1 MTATV
6 TVTDANVEHSRRYF
20 IGLVLH
26 QCGADLR
33 CFRRNKQSVFFTLAL
48 PILFLLILGSV
59 FQHQNLA
66 VAGGR
71 IDEPVYYVPGM
82 IAFGVI
88 SATFSNLVV
97 SVVGYREAGIYKRRR
112 TTPVPAWAIIAGR
125 AIVAAASAVVNTA
138 LLFAIGWAAFG
149 AHIPARTGPA
159 FLLDIVVGALV
170 FGCLGFA
177 VTSLV
182 RAPDAAQPLV
192 LAIVLPLYF
201 ISGVFIPI
209 PLLPHWLSYIGKVF
223 PVHALADAL
232 IAVYNPHTVG
242 SGLDW
247 SDLGVLAAWGLVA
260 LALATRRFSW
270 LPQST

>member
-1 MTATV
+1 MTVA
-6 TVTDANVEHSRRYF
+6 DANIERSRLF
-20 IGLVLH
+20 FVGLVLH

-33 CFRRNKQSVFFTLAL
+33 CFWRNKQSVFFTFAL
-48 PILFLLILGSV
+48 PILFLVIFGSV
-59 FQHQNLA
+59 FQHQNLT

-112 TTPVPAWAIIAGR
+112 TTPVPAWVIVAGR
-125 AIVAAASAVVNTA
+125 ALVAAASAVANTVV
-138 LLFAIGWAAFG
+138 LLAIGWAAFG
-149 AHIPARTGPA
+149 ANIPARTGPA
-159 FLLDIVVGALV
+159 FLLDILVGGLV

-177 VTSLV
+177 LTSLV
-182 RAPDAAQPLV
+182 RAPDAAQPVV

-209 PLLPHWLSYIGKVF
+209 LLLPHWLSDIGKIF
-223 PVHALADAL
+223 PIHALADAL
-232 IAVYNPHTVG
+232 VAVYNPHTVG
-242 SGLDW
+242 NGFDW
-247 SDLGVLAAWGLVA
+247 SDLGVLAAWGIAA
-260 LALATRRFSW
+260 LALAIRRFSW
-270 LPQST
+270 LPQSN

>member
-1 MTATV
+1 M
-6 TVTDANVEHSRRYF
+6 TVTDASLERSRRSF
-20 IGLVLH
+20 IGLALH
-26 QCGADLR
+26 QYRADLR
-33 CFRRNKQSVFFTLAL
+33 CFWRNKQSVFFTLAL
-48 PILFLLILGSV
+48 PVLFLLIFGSV
-59 FQHQNLA
+59 FHHQNVA

-71 IDEPVYYVPGM
+71 IDEPVYYVPGI
-82 IAFGVI
+82 IAYGVI
-88 SATFSNLVV
+88 AGTFSDLVV

-112 TTPVPAWAIIAGR
+112 TTPVPASAIIAAR
-125 AIVAAASAVVNTA
+125 ALVATVSALAITA
-138 LLFAIGWAAFG
+138 VLLAIGWAAFA

-182 RAPDAAQPLV
+182 KNSDAAQPAV
-192 LAIVLPLYF
+192 LATVLPLCF

-209 PLLPHWLSYIGKVF
+209 LELPRWLIDIGKVF

-232 IAVYNPHTVG
+232 LAAYNPHTVG
-242 SGLDW
+242 SGLNW
-247 SDLGVLAAWGLVA
+247 GDLAVLAAWGIAALVVT
-260 LALATRRFSW
+260 TRRFSW